1 MDGKQTAVNAKD
13 ELVILE
19 RQLSAIPKKNQTQPI
34 SIKVLLYLLLNL
46 AFDSMPLNKHLMQRV
61 LTAVGF

>member
-1 MDGKQTAVNAKD
+1 MDGKQAAVNAKG
-13 ELVILE
+13 ELVILK

-46 AFDSMPLNKHLMQRV
+46 AFDSMPLNKHLMH
-61 LTAVGF
+61 